1 VLADSRERTLVSSL
15 GWVDRGSLWTLD
27 PANGH
32 GRTHKLGDAE
42 FLSLVA
48 GSDER
53 FAVVHHHRGARL
65 DITVH
70 AFAEPAVALARCVVE
85 GWERRL
91 EGDARAWAGLPRH
104 FFGFLRHPAW
114 SAYALVRIAG
124 GEVSLQ
130 TFDWYDDRYDK
141 GYQGIVG
148 VTEVPGED
156 RVLVSVQRDSHPV
169 LHDPVARRK
178 VGEIALA
185 DRHGNPRLY
194 FRKLTREL
202 WADDYDSLVV
212 LEPGTWRI
220 LRQARIQ
227 DAPERTAQFIGQF
240 AFDADERVCAVARP
254 FSGDVLGLD
263 PATLATVSR
272 AETGGQP
279 LDVAVLRD
287 GRVFAREWKTGGLR
301 QAQLR

>member
-1 VLADSRERTLVSSL
+1 MLADPRERTLVSSL

-27 PANGH
+27 PAT
-32 GRTHKLGDAE
+32 GRSGTHKLGDAE

-48 GSDER
+48 CTDDR
-53 FAVVHHHRGARL
+53 FAVVHHHGGARL
-65 DITVH
+65 EITAH
-70 AFAEPAVALARCVVE
+70 AFAEPAVALARCIVE

-91 EGDARAWAGLPRH
+91 EGDLHAWSGLPRH
-104 FFGFLRHPAW
+104 FVGFLRHPAW

-124 GEVSLQ
+124 SEVSLQ

-156 RVLVSVQRDSHPV
+156 LVLVSVQRDSHPV
-169 LHDPVARRK
+169 LHDPVAGRK

-185 DRHGNPRLY
+185 GHYGNPRLY
-194 FRKLTREL
+194 FRKRAREL

-212 LEPGTWRI
+212 LEPGSWRI

-227 DAPERTAQFIGQF
+227 DAAERTAQFIGHY
-240 AFDADERVCAVARP
+240 AFDADERICAVARP

-263 PATLATVSR
+263 PATLATASR

-287 GRVFAREWKTGGLR
+287 GRVFTREWKTGELR